1 MPISSGN
8 MPIPGVDI
16 AVGWDVDDDSDMDND
31 GNVDVDDGVEK
42 VFVSLAPNS
51 PPLATILSPK
61 ASSYEPSPQLQQLR
75 R

>member
-51 PPLATILSPK
+51 PPLAAISSPK